1 MGTMDLIALKADP
14 AALAKSAFQ
23 GADQAGRGAE
33 ARPGFDSFADILAAS
48 EAARKAD
55 RAYEQ
60 AFDDSGMDD
69 LEEESL
75 LEEMEE
81 DEKSVAEDDKPRRQ
95 APADRPA
102 TVTEFLPFD
111 LRPQMLAEMGPALP
125 GMQQQLMATTA
136 TPALAGG
143 AQGDV
148 LAPAA
153 VDGAAAGELQAGLAL
168 GANGRAAWR
177 QDALADAAVRR
188 GDKREALI
196 QPAAAG
202 NPTLGTVFGKGTA
215 PGTLIL
221 AAGEQVGGQ
230 GQNGNSGSQ
239 SNMGGQN
246 GQTPTQF
253 LQSQPQ
259 AQTDPAGAQARADQ
273 FAAALAGQGREAMAR
288 EAAALRA
295 APANGGGEALRAEA
309 AGSGS
314 QSAAQAAGSTS
325 NPAQALGQAEQ
336 AQRPAPTQAQ
346 QAVQQARMPM
356 PQPPVEQVAVRI
368 AAQVRDGMDMIR
380 IQLEPAD
387 LGRVDVRLHMQD
399 GAVTAVVTADNQ
411 DTLDLLQRD
420 SRSLQQALQDAGLKT
435 DSNGLSF
442 SLRDDGRGA
451 PTGDDKGGSQLAG
464 KDDGQGDAGLV
475 TAEADAA
482 APQWHSDRALDIVA

>member
-288 EAAALRA
+288 EAAACAPHPPMAGARPCGQRQPA
-295 APANGGGEALRAEA
+295 AVRSPPPRP
-309 AGSGS
+309 
-314 QSAAQAAGSTS
+314 QAAQATRRRHWGRRSRHSAPPRRRRSRPS
-325 NPAQALGQAEQ
+325 S
-336 AQRPAPTQAQ
+336 RPAC
-346 QAVQQARMPM
+346 RC
-356 PQPPVEQVAVRI
+356 RS
-368 AAQVRDGMDMIR
+368 
-380 IQLEPAD
+380 
-387 LGRVDVRLHMQD
+387 RLS
-399 GAVTAVVTADNQ
+399 
-411 DTLDLLQRD
+411 
-420 SRSLQQALQDAGLKT
+420 SRSPCASPRRSG
-435 DSNGLSF
+435 
-442 SLRDDGRGA
+442 
-451 PTGDDKGGSQLAG
+451 
-464 KDDGQGDAGLV
+464 
-475 TAEADAA
+475 TA
-482 APQWHSDRALDIVA
+482 WT